1 MEKKKY
7 TKPEISKEELEE
19 ALVEANEALW
29 KANQELARQEQV
41 RMEFFSNL
49 SHDLRSPVAAMT
61 SAVEYLEALGD
72 DDRKE
77 RQRLYGVMKR
87 RLKNLQSMINDLFTL
102 TLVESPEVSFC
113 METVEIGSFLEEFFY
128 LCEADPKYAERR
140 LSLAVPSHF
149 SCYVSIDTEKLVRVL
164 ENLFCNALRYSEKG
178 SEIVLGSRQQEDGA
192 VLIWVKD
199 YGIGIAEEER
209 KYIFD
214 YSYRVNRARTPGEG
228 SSGLGLGIAKGI
240 VERHGGKIWC
250 ESVLHKGSCF
260 YFTLPVKS

>member
-7 TKPEISKEELEE
+7 TKPEISREELEE
-19 ALVEANEALW
+19 ALLEANEALW
-29 KANQELARQEQV
+29 KANQELARQEQI

-49 SHDLRSPVAAMT
+49 SHDLRSPVAALT

-72 DDRKE
+72 DEKEE
-77 RQRLYGVMKR
+77 RQHLYGVMKR
-87 RLKNLQSMINDLFTL
+87 RLKNLQSMISDLFTL

-113 METVEIGSFLEEFFY
+113 METVEISSFLEEFFY

-140 LSLAVPSHF
+140 LSFAIPSHF
-149 SCYVSIDTEKLVRVL
+149 SHQVCIDTEKLVRVL
-164 ENLFCNALRYSEKG
+164 ENLFSNALRYSEKG
-178 SEIVLGSRQQEDGA
+178 TEIVLGSQYQKDGT

-199 YGIGIAEEER
+199 HGIGITEEER
-209 KYIFD
+209 KHIFD

-228 SSGLGLGIAKGI
+228 SSGLGLGIARGI

-250 ESVLHKGSCF
+250 ESVPHQGSCF
-260 YFTLPVKS
+260 YFTLPVKR